1 MQGTA
6 AEEMEGVEATSM
18 EIDTAPLMT
27 EQERR
32 VLDVYD
38 RLEEHQLEIA
48 LLKARGVLSQGIY
61 ASVIFPT
68 LHRVCA
74 ITCSNPSL
82 DEPVEATEEDI
93 KAAEQELLKAKA
105 KYQVRNN
112 VIESVL
118 IANPILKAVH
128 AGSNATILEQ

>member
-6 AEEMEGVEATSM
+6 TEEMEGVEATSM

-38 RLEEHQLEIA
+38 RLEELQLEIA

-61 ASVIFPT
+61 ASVILPYIKSA
-68 LHRVCA
+68 LSRVL
-74 ITCSNPSL
+74 TP
-82 DEPVEATEEDI
+82 P
-93 KAAEQELLKAKA
+93 
-105 KYQVRNN
+105 
-112 VIESVL
+112 
-118 IANPILKAVH
+118 
-128 AGSNATILEQ
+128 